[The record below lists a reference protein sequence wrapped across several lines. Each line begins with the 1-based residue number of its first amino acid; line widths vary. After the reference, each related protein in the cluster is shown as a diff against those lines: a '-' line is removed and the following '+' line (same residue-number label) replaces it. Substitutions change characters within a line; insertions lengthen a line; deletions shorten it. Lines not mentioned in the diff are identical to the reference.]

1 MKVTGYLGVFFVLIG
16 MSMPSFSEPAS
27 QSSVKQLMQKVGAG
41 DMSVQMMNQMIPALK
56 QMIPDAPET
65 FWTDFVAEL
74 DAGEMEDL
82 IIPIYQ
88 KYLTEEDVVAINS
101 FYDSLAGMKLIS
113 VQPKIM
119 QESMIIGQQ
128 WGQEIAARVIA
139 KYQAQQKTNSTKP
152 GNTKSSN

>member
-1 MKVTGYLGVFFVLIG
+1 MKVTGYLSVFCLLIG
-16 MSMPSFSEPAS
+16 ISMPSFSEPAT

-56 QMIPDAPET
+56 QMIPDAPEK
-65 FWTDFVAEL
+65 FWTDFVSEL

-82 IIPIYQ
+82 IIPVYQ

-101 FYDSLAGMKLIS
+101 FYDSPAGMKLIS

-139 KYQAQQKTNSTKP
+139 KYQAQQTMEN
-152 GNTKSSN
+152 NKSGQLKSE

>member
-56 QMIPDAPET
+56 QMIPDASET

-128 WGQEIAARVIA
+128 WGQQIAARVIA
-139 KYQAQQKTNSTKP
+139 KYQAQQKANNATP
-152 GNTKSSN
+152 GKLKSE